1 MRLCVAGQLA
11 QAYGAR
17 DVEPSYV
24 LFGLRKQGVFEMTLE
39 VLDSDGEIV
48 ARKASI
54 IDKNYLVE
62 ELDYCDEVV
71 CLPCEAPGG
80 AFLTGDEQWTV
91 AVRFAY

>member
-1 MRLCVAGQLA
+1 
-11 QAYGAR
+11 
-17 DVEPSYV
+17 V
-24 LFGLRKQGVFEMTLE
+24 LFGLRKQGVFETTLE
-39 VLDSDGEIV
+39 VLDASGEIV
-48 ARKASI
+48 ARKAAI
-54 IDKNYLVE
+54 MDNDYLLT